1 MKIKK
6 VGKYIKEKKQIDIL
20 EQMLDELRLEC
31 LQRDPTEM
39 AINNNYMKNV
49 MGIYDRW
56 SGEKYYKTFENYL
69 DKIIAPYLKTRNI
82 NIGDLK

>member
-6 VGKYIKEKKQIDIL
+6 VGKYTKDKKEKDVL

-31 LQRDPTEM
+31 LQRTPTEM

-49 MGIYDRW
+49 MDVYYRW
-56 SGEKYYKTFENYL
+56 SGEKYYSTFENYL
-69 DKIIAPYLKTRNI
+69 NKIIVPYLKTRNI

>member
-1 MKIKK
+1 MEGYNEDYLNGLIAKAKK
-6 VGKYIKEKKQIDIL
+6 SWEGVAVD
-20 EQMLDELRLEC
+20 
-31 LQRDPTEM
+31 
-39 AINNNYMKNV
+39 NYMKNV

-82 NIGDLK
+82 NIGDLKDETNRC